1 MLKKFLI
8 KEKENMNPIRFKI
21 NYIFTPIYLLTT
33 VILFGII
40 GILLSIDEEKY
51 KVLCLVLFG
60 VFALSNVVL
69 LASTPFIR
77 KKEIKIELSRH
88 DFTIRE
94 ELLQYNIRSLDYSKF
109 GLSKDLDVVFDK
121 RGLRVNNKDYMYED
135 FSIYVSTGNHNMR
148 VEIVVDFILQSED
161 EKLFMIFN
169 MDNDL
174 LNVIVNYNLQIKNK
188 KVLDYIINDKEK
200 AFNEILSHGQIRD
213 KIINKVL

>member
-8 KEKENMNPIRFKI
+8 KERENMNPIRFKI

-51 KVLCLVLFG
+51 KDLCLVLFG
-60 VFALSNVVL
+60 VFALSIVVL
-69 LASTPFIR
+69 LASTPFIL

-88 DFTIRE
+88 DFAIRE
-94 ELLQYNIRSLDYSKF
+94 ELLQYNIRCLDYSKF

-121 RGLRVNNKDYMYED
+121 AGLRVNNKDYLYED
-135 FSIYVSTGNHNMR
+135 FAIYVSTGNHNMR

-200 AFNEILSHGQIRD
+200 AFKEILSHGRIRD

>member
-8 KEKENMNPIRFKI
+8 KERENMNPFRFKI
-21 NYIFTPIYLLTT
+21 NYIFTPIYLLIT

-77 KKEIKIELSRH
+77 KKEIKIELSRY

-121 RGLRVNNKDYMYED
+121 AGLRVNNKDYMYED
-135 FSIYVSTGNHNMR
+135 FAIYVSTGNHNMR

-200 AFNEILSHGQIRD
+200 AFNEILSHRQIRE

>member
-8 KEKENMNPIRFKI
+8 KEKENMNPFRFKI
-21 NYIFTPIYLLTT
+21 NYIFTPIYLLIT

-40 GILLSIDEEKY
+40 GILLNIDEEKY

-60 VFALSNVVL
+60 VFALSIVVL

-94 ELLQYNIRSLDYSKF
+94 ELLQYNIRCLDYSKF

-121 RGLRVNNKDYMYED
+121 RGLRVNNKD
-135 FSIYVSTGNHNMR
+135 FR
-148 VEIVVDFILQSED
+148 
-161 EKLFMIFN
+161 
-169 MDNDL
+169 
-174 LNVIVNYNLQIKNK
+174 
-188 KVLDYIINDKEK
+188 
-200 AFNEILSHGQIRD
+200 
-213 KIINKVL
+213 

>member
-8 KEKENMNPIRFKI
+8 KERENMNPIRFKI
-21 NYIFTPIYLLTT
+21 NYIFTPIHLLTT

-40 GILLSIDEEKY
+40 GILLNIDEEKY
-51 KVLCLVLFG
+51 KLLCLVLFG
-60 VFALSNVVL
+60 VFALSIVVL
-69 LASTPFIR
+69 LASTPFIL

-88 DFTIRE
+88 DFAIRE

-121 RGLRVNNKDYMYED
+121 AGLRVNNKDYLYED
-135 FSIYVSTGNHNMR
+135 FAIYVSTGNHNMR

-200 AFNEILSHGQIRD
+200 N
-213 KIINKVL
+213 